1 MKVQMK
7 FFQDEFVV
15 QLRVIV
21 MAFMGTIIDFRVD
34 FDEYFQCVFANPP
47 WTLYI
52 NMFILIVKT
61 WITLMQLQM
70 MCHLNEEEE
79 EVWKILFGHKSNNRS
94 P

>member
-1 MKVQMK
+1 MN

-21 MAFMGTIIDFRVD
+21 MAFMGTITIIDFRVD
-34 FDEYFQCVFANPP
+34 FDEYFQYVFANPP

-52 NMFILIVKT
+52 NMFISIVKT

-70 MCHLNEEEE
+70 MYHLNEEEE
-79 EVWKILFGHKSNNRS
+79 EVWKTLFGHKFNNRS